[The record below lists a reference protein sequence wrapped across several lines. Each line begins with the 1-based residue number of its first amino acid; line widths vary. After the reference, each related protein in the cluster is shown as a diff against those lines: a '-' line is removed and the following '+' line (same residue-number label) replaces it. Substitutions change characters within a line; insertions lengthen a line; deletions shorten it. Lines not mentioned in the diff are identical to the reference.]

1 MGCRWE
7 KGWGCRVAT
16 EEGKLLA
23 LVASPTLFSLIIV
36 ITLYSILF
44 SVYAS
49 FILQYKQKTK
59 LRKKKNETEMKSRK
73 IFCLFCCN
81 LCSVFLLVAFRKHC
95 PTIREFYCLE
105 MVIWNYKLLFS
116 IYFNQYELCA
126 LCSRLC
132 ERMRDGRRD
141 SVPGKGR
148 AIITNTKYGMH
159 NVCKLII

>member
-1 MGCRWE
+1 M
-7 KGWGCRVAT
+7 AT

-23 LVASPTLFSLIIV
+23 LVASPTLFFFDNCNYALFNFIFSLC
-36 ITLYSILF
+36 L
-44 SVYAS
+44 VYFA
-49 FILQYKQKTK
+49 IQTK
-59 LRKKKNETEMKSRK
+59 NKATKKKNETEMKSRK

-81 LCSVFLLVAFRKHC
+81 LCSAFLLVAFRKHC